1 MQKEEEEEK
10 EERAQ
15 SWVMVEWMFM
25 GGVGRGIEYV
35 QSISC
40 EILKELI
47 KIILKFCQL
56 GKNPRSKRRNENRI
70 LGEVILS

>member
-40 EILKELI
+40 EILK
-47 KIILKFCQL
+47 
-56 GKNPRSKRRNENRI
+56 N
-70 LGEVILS
+70 